1 MIKKYKY
8 FFLLAIIFLI
18 LRLPT
23 LFEPNWYG
31 DEGIYLVLGQA
42 IRKGLTLYS
51 QIHDNKPPTLYYLAA
66 LGQTVFGFRL
76 LLLLWMIPTV
86 YSFYLLAK
94 KNKLATLIFVTLSSI
109 PLIEGN
115 IANAE
120 VFMLLPTILGIYLF
134 LFKNKFFLPGLLLG
148 FAFTIKVPV
157 AIEFVFI
164 FAYSFFYFTRNRWL
178 NLIKLAFGFILP
190 ITLYLIYFYFKGASA
205 EFLFAAL
212 FQNFGYLSSWAV
224 GTHSGSATSG
234 GLIIRG
240 IIMGFSWIGIYIY
253 SRLYP
258 KKIHFVFIL
267 GWFSATLFGVLLSTR
282 PYPHYLI
289 QLLPPLILTIFSFKQ
304 SKVLV
309 TIPIIFL
316 VFSVIHY
323 KFYFY
328 PVLAYYQNF
337 YLQGNQSRFFSSN
350 LGNTQEI
357 SDYIKLN
364 TNPSDHI
371 FVWGDQPF
379 VYVLSDRLPVGRF
392 TVAYH
397 IADFDQYDYIM
408 GQLKIRP
415 PKFIVYYQMPGRPFP
430 QLDSFLNN
438 YYLPVVQSGLGIIYS
453 LRQ

>member
-205 EFLFAAL
+205 EFLF
-212 FQNFGYLSSWAV
+212 
-224 GTHSGSATSG
+224 
-234 GLIIRG
+234 
-240 IIMGFSWIGIYIY
+240 
-253 SRLYP
+253 
-258 KKIHFVFIL
+258 
-267 GWFSATLFGVLLSTR
+267 
-282 PYPHYLI
+282 
-289 QLLPPLILTIFSFKQ
+289 
-304 SKVLV
+304 
-309 TIPIIFL
+309 
-316 VFSVIHY
+316 
-323 KFYFY
+323 
-328 PVLAYYQNF
+328 
-337 YLQGNQSRFFSSN
+337 
-350 LGNTQEI
+350 
-357 SDYIKLN
+357 
-364 TNPSDHI
+364 
-371 FVWGDQPF
+371 
-379 VYVLSDRLPVGRF
+379 
-392 TVAYH
+392 
-397 IADFDQYDYIM
+397 
-408 GQLKIRP
+408 
-415 PKFIVYYQMPGRPFP
+415 
-430 QLDSFLNN
+430 
-438 YYLPVVQSGLGIIYS
+438 
-453 LRQ
+453 